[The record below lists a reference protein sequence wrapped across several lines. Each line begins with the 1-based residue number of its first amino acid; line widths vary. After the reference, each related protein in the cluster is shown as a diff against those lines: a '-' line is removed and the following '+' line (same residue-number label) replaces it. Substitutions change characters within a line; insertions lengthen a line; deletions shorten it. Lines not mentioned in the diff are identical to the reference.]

1 MSSFFSSGTEGV
13 RNRKGDGDDKLAE
26 AKAKAIVAQQ
36 EAMKKAKSM
45 SEEEKRVA
53 RMIGEASKCGPP
65 FLIPYMQKAAPV
77 IAWIFVICEALL
89 PYVVKFARL
98 CYSVYCL
105 LPITLMEAVTGL
117 VTCFFGGMFPTLI
130 AASEAFTQ
138 AGWDTTRRALEDL
151 YDEALAIAEE
161 SKKDDAVDDDGDGIA
176 DVDQIS
182 DRELYT
188 RKLQLVLKK
197 SNPAKIDTALGGL
210 YTSWIAVAAVLKLQ
224 FARTIA
230 LAVSISNK
238 LRPIAS
244 KALVPA
250 FTHLLSKDYHQWIPI
265 IINYLCKAVGVSIAW
280 YIQMVLSAFH
290 SAIRGGLMFWR
301 AMIKFASEKGLTKI
315 NHEDTMLDEYLG
327 WATAAAGFYFQFTQ
341 NFQLPFPM
349 NLVLWPFTAAEW
361 FIEWKITGEMS

>member
-1 MSSFFSSGTEGV
+1 MCIRDS
-13 RNRKGDGDDKLAE
+13 
-26 AKAKAIVAQQ
+26 
-36 EAMKKAKSM
+36 
-45 SEEEKRVA
+45 
-53 RMIGEASKCGPP
+53 
-65 FLIPYMQKAAPV
+65 
-77 IAWIFVICEALL
+77 CEALL

-105 LPITLMEAVTGL
+105 LPITLMEALTGL

-250 FTHLLSKDYHQWIPI
+250 FTHLLSKDYHQ
-265 IINYLCKAVGVSIAW
+265 
-280 YIQMVLSAFH
+280 LSLIH
-290 SAIRGGLMFWR
+290 I
-301 AMIKFASEKGLTKI
+301 SEPTRP
-315 NHEDTMLDEYLG
+315 Y
-327 WATAAAGFYFQFTQ
+327 
-341 NFQLPFPM
+341 
-349 NLVLWPFTAAEW
+349 
-361 FIEWKITGEMS
+361 